1 MFSKIDPGGDTGP
14 LSEETQDTPIKRS
27 NWPILILAF
36 LEWTLI
42 KKVFLMHKLEKKN
55 RLLGKLM

>member
-1 MFSKIDPGGDTGP
+1 MFSKIDPVGDIGS

-36 LEWTLI
+36 LE
-42 KKVFLMHKLEKKN
+42 
-55 RLLGKLM
+55 